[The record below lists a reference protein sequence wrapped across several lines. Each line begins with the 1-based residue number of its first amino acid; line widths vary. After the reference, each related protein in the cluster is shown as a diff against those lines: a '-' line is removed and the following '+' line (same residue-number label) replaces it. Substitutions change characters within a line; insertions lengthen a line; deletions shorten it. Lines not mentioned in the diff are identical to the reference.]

1 MELDP
6 YRVLGVPYTADL
18 LEIRQ
23 KFKKLVLKVHPDR
36 GGNPKTFQI
45 VKNAYAY
52 LYKYKTN
59 EAKQLANEQR
69 EIEQV
74 KQERKKQSKKLR
86 QNYKRINKIQKINA
100 NSKNFDSNQFNKIFN
115 EFKTTDADDKG
126 YDVEESTEIRLDA
139 SDIQKK
145 FGEQKKMQVTVIEEP
160 EPMELGNGNY
170 KKLGLKNVKDFSK
183 THNGGQGFTD
193 LQQAY
198 TNRDVLEHTMGNVR
212 EQTHLGRNMD
222 SQLSRRNNQR
232 SNVSYQMNPVEQNR
246 YDMKKQQE
254 IAMEEKRRHRFDR
267 QTEMSNRQFQR
278 MQNYIDF
285 R

>member
-6 YRVLGVPYTADL
+6 YRVLGVSYSAELP
-18 LEIRQ
+18 EIRE

-45 VKNAYAY
+45 VKNAYQY

-59 EAKQLANEQR
+59 EAKQLANEKR
-69 EIEQV
+69 ELEKV
-74 KQERKKQSKKLR
+74 KQERKKQSKKMKKA
-86 QNYKRINKIQKINA
+86 YKRINKLQKINA
-100 NSKNFDSNQFNKIFN
+100 NSKNFNNNQFNKLFN
-115 EFKTTDADDKG
+115 EFKTTDADDRG
-126 YDVEESTEIRLDA
+126 YEVAKSSKERLDA

-145 FGEQKKMQVTVIEEP
+145 YGEVKKMQVAVIEEP

-170 KKLGLKNVKDFSK
+170 KKLGIKHVKDFSK

-193 LQQAY
+193 IQQAY

-254 IAMEEKRRHRFDR
+254 IAMEEKRRHRFSR
-267 QTEMSNRQFQR
+267 QTQIAERQFQR
-278 MQNYIDF
+278 MQNYITF